1 VIASHLYGLTPAPRT
16 VFLAS
21 GTTFPDGLSGDP
33 PAGAYGGALLLTR
46 SDLLPPP
53 TNSALTTINP
63 VRIFVLGG
71 SGVVSEAVVAQ
82 VRALFP

>member
-1 VIASHLYGLTPAPRT
+1 
-16 VFLAS
+16 
-21 GTTFPDGLSGDP
+21 
-33 PAGAYGGALLLTR
+33 
-46 SDLLPPP
+46 
-53 TNSALTTINP
+53 LTTINP